1 MATFTALL
9 LVFSLVGERLT
20 IQFDRENVDRIVRV
34 IETHAGAKVEVATE
48 YRGRKVSVQ
57 AENQTVPDVLEKIAV
72 ALGGASKKLGP
83 DRFRIAP
90 KWQHAILEKLEKNR
104 VHGLT
109 MEDAEL
115 GQALR
120 LFHTQC
126 GVRVH
131 STVDAKRKI
140 SFKADDVSYRTLLDT
155 IAKAAGGSWQL
166 RYGVAYLAEQEQ
178 LKGLPV
184 RPPAIRKAP
193 TIPLLLKGKTMRE
206 ALTYLQA
213 VTGRKFKW
221 PKELPATRITVH
233 VNSLALDHALA
244 LVLYP
249 AGLTAAEKDDVI
261 VVTKRK

>member
-1 MATFTALL
+1 MAVFTALL
-9 LVFSLVGERLT
+9 LAFSLQGQRLT
-20 IQFDRENVDRIVRV
+20 FQFTNENVDQIIRV
-34 IETHAGAKVEVATE
+34 IETYAGAKVEVAAE
-48 YRGRKVSVQ
+48 YRGKKVSVQ
-57 AENQTVPDVLEKIAV
+57 TANETVPDVLQKISI

-90 KWQHAILEKLEKNR
+90 KWQHTILEKLEKNR

-120 LFHTQC
+120 LFATQC

-131 STVDAKRKI
+131 STIDPKRKI

-166 RYGVAYLAEQEQ
+166 RYGVAYLCSADQR
-178 LKGLPV
+178 KMLPV
-184 RPPAIRKAP
+184 EPPRIVKP
-193 TIPLLLKGKTMRE
+193 PSVPLLLKDKTIEE
-206 ALTYLQA
+206 ALSYLQT
-213 VTGRKFKW
+213 VTGRKFEW
-221 PKELPATRITVH
+221 PEELPANKVTIQAKSIT
-233 VNSLALDHALA
+233 LDQALA

-249 AGLTAAEKDDVI
+249 AGLTAAEKDGVI